1 MNMRADTFHPPIY
14 ELHVKPTYSV
24 VIPQRHPDSY
34 MRSRDQ
40 FLNERNLKQNR
51 HKGELSAKA
60 IRRLTNSVN
69 WLVASAKNKWV
80 YDKQSGKRFNFRIN
94 FITLT
99 LPTLDHGI
107 SDHQFKADLLHNF
120 INTCR
125 YRYGLKNYVW
135 KVETQAN
142 GNIHAHFTT
151 DTFIHWRDI
160 RNVWNRILS
169 KRGIIQIYQAKHSSM
184 TFDDYSALYDPT
196 GAKDVEQ
203 LRRAFTQ
210 GCDSSWSDPNTTD
223 VHAVHKVKDIA
234 AYLAKYMTKGDDDR
248 RKINGRLWGCS
259 TNLSETNKL
268 VIELCDQQD
277 YKFLQ
282 SLEKDGIK
290 YKAIESKPDAFG
302 KTHHLASLF
311 LYKINDWGTKI
322 KGALLEKFNEH
333 RFNIRYNINIEP
345 PPPIPL
351 PIPVLS
357 IVGSTNRENFSQ
369 STVLQQKLF

>member
-1 MNMRADTFHPPIY
+1 MNLRTETYHPPIY
-14 ELHVKPTYSV
+14 ELHVKPTYAV
-24 VIPQRHPDSY
+24 VIPQRHQDRFFRTREQISN
-34 MRSRDQ
+34 Q
-40 FLNERNLKQNR
+40 VNLTQNR
-51 HKGELSAKA
+51 HKGKLSPKA
-60 IRRLTNSVN
+60 VKRMTNSVN

-107 SDHQFKADLLHNF
+107 SDHKFKADLLHNF

-151 DTFIHWRDI
+151 DTFIHWKDI
-160 RNVWNRILS
+160 RNVWNRILT
-169 KRGIIQIYQAKHSSM
+169 KRGIIDIYRNKHSSM
-184 TFDDYSALYDPT
+184 TFEEYTALYDPT
-196 GAKDVEQ
+196 GAKGKEQ
-203 LRRAFTQ
+203 MRRAFTT
-210 GCDSSWSDPNTTD
+210 GCNSSWSDPNSTD
-223 VHAVHKVKDIA
+223 VHAVYKVKDIG
-234 AYLAKYMTKGDDDR
+234 AYLAKYMTKEDEER
-248 RKINGRLWGCS
+248 RTINGRLWGCS

-268 VIELCDQQD
+268 VIELCDHQD
-277 YKFLQ
+277 YIFLQ
-282 SLEKDGIK
+282 SLDQPSIK

-311 LYKINDWGTKI
+311 LYKLNDWGTKI

-345 PPPIPL
+345 PPPFDY
-351 PIPVLS
+351 PIPIISL
-357 IVGSTNRENFSQ
+357 VGSTNRENLYQ
-369 STVLQQKLF
+369 NDIKQTKLF